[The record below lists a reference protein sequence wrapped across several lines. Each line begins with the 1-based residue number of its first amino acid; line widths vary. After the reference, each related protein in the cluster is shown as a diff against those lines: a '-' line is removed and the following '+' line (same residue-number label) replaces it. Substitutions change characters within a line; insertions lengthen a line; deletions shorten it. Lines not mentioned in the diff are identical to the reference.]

1 MRNWPVPTV
10 NSILP
15 APRRESV
22 DALSHGGHAQP
33 DLVGS
38 HRGEEPDAAPPA
50 MFCSDSRQDTSCAI
64 ATASMARYSNGGF
77 APWAF
82 VTGQPRGKMDM
93 PNG

>member
-1 MRNWPVPTV
+1 
-10 NSILP
+10 
-15 APRRESV
+15 
-22 DALSHGGHAQP
+22 
-33 DLVGS
+33 
-38 HRGEEPDAAPPA
+38 

-82 VTGQPRGKMDM
+82 VTGQLRGKMDM